1 MKTIKKA
8 AEEYVGK
15 DIGTILLGYTPVER
29 AKYDAF
35 KSGVEFAQRWIS
47 VDEELPPC
55 SDIDILI
62 KGINYEGQ
70 EGIVDIGYMHE
81 SVPCIE
87 NFISLSGE
95 IYEVTHWRPIELK

>member
-1 MKTIKKA
+1 METIKQA
-8 AEEYVGK
+8 A
-15 DIGTILLGYTPVER
+15 TER
-29 AKYDAF
+29 ANSLCFPKNKEEFRKMIHQAF
-35 KSGVEFAQRWIS
+35 CSGAVFAQRWIS

-62 KGINYEGQ
+62 KGIDYRGL

-81 SVPCIE
+81 SVPRIE

-95 IYEVTHWRPIELK
+95 IYKVTHWRQIELK